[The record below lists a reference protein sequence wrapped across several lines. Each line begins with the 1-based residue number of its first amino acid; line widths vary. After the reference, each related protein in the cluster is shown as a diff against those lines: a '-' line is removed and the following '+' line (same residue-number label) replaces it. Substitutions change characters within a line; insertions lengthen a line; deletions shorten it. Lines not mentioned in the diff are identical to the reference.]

1 MSKEPTNIEIFEKLE
16 NLETS
21 LEKMFVR
28 LNVQVQSYLEEYTP
42 DLFLII
48 EKLDKIMENMKTNHA
63 EMKERIM
70 NLSDSDLDLF
80 FDLIDRVERLKNL
93 VQQQKDD
100 KPK

>member
-28 LNVQVQSYLEEYTP
+28 LNVQVQNYLEEYTP

-48 EKLDKIMENMKTNHA
+48 EKLDKIMENMKTNHT

>member
-48 EKLDKIMENMKTNHA
+48 EKLDKIMENMKTNHT